1 MITNVEMN
9 YAESDLLF
17 RLLKKETEDF
27 SDAADVTDMK
37 EEDRNYI
44 LRLYTDL
51 LGKLEKARK
60 DTSEYDET

>member
-1 MITNVEMN
+1 MKVNVEMN

-17 RLLKKETEDF
+17 RLMKKETEDF
-27 SDAADVTDMK
+27 SDAAYVTDKK
-37 EEDRNYI
+37 EENRNYI

-51 LGKLEKARK
+51 LEKLEKARK